1 MFGAAGD
8 SGNLG
13 VSALL
18 YASLT
23 GLSRREPGA
32 KMTVFDNGWG
42 VRDTSITTDA
52 GDFQYSLCGARASR
66 RYYRPESFWLM
77 QMSSYLGGLGNPGM
91 RAIMEASAVWDIS
104 GGDSFTDLYGKKRFD
119 AIVKPKEIC
128 LAAGTDLILLPQTY
142 GPFELSA
149 NRKHAASLVKRSRM
163 AWARDADSYRILQE
177 LLGDDFDAERHR
189 VGVDMAFLLERHAP
203 RHVPATVQG
212 WLEIREEVP
221 LVGLNV
227 SGLLYGQADA
237 REQFGL
243 HADYDRVIHDLLG
256 RLLTESDANV
266 VLLAHVL
273 GGNDESDIR
282 ACKRVANSLAPEQR
296 SRVEVV
302 DDLQDPREIKWLI
315 SQLDWFCGTR
325 MHSTIAG
332 LSSGVPTAAIAYSM
346 KTKGVFDTCGLGH
359 RVIDPR
365 KLDTDE
371 VISSLWDGWA
381 ARVED
386 RAALASALPRVQ
398 ATAERQLDEV
408 VLASQGSRVGA

>member
-1 MFGAAGD
+1 MPSVQRIKRIIDVRICMFGAAGD

-142 GPFELSA
+142 GPLRTQRQS
-149 NRKHAASLVKRSRM
+149 K
-163 AWARDADSYRILQE
+163 ARCE
-177 LLGDDFDAERHR
+177 
-189 VGVDMAFLLERHAP
+189 P
-203 RHVPATVQG
+203 R
-212 WLEIREEVP
+212 
-221 LVGLNV
+221 
-227 SGLLYGQADA
+227 QAKP
-237 REQFGL
+237 
-243 HADYDRVIHDLLG
+243 H
-256 RLLTESDANV
+256 
-266 VLLAHVL
+266 
-273 GGNDESDIR
+273 
-282 ACKRVANSLAPEQR
+282 
-296 SRVEVV
+296 
-302 DDLQDPREIKWLI
+302 
-315 SQLDWFCGTR
+315 
-325 MHSTIAG
+325 
-332 LSSGVPTAAIAYSM
+332 
-346 KTKGVFDTCGLGH
+346 GLG
-359 RVIDPR
+359 P
-365 KLDTDE
+365 
-371 VISSLWDGWA
+371 GC
-381 ARVED
+381 
-386 RAALASALPRVQ
+386 
-398 ATAERQLDEV
+398 RQLPHS
-408 VLASQGSRVGA
+408 AGALG